1 MAYVD
6 YNGESISILTCVIIG
21 LIIGAVAGASY
32 GAYSSYKNTGK
43 VSWKEMLKCGLI
55 GGAIG
60 ALVGWGTGAALTYF
74 GVIGA
79 SSAVGTSVATVQPLL
94 DKLSQAANYAA
105 DKINQFSLSAKHLL
119 NAGGNYAK
127 FNTNSMYTIRLWLQ
141 QALRS
146 TNVVFM
152 PNGDSETS
160 FRIYTDMGRVIGS
173 KGQTIIKIVLDQGRK
188 IWTAYPVNKI
198 GG

>member
-1 MAYVD
+1 MVGY
-6 YNGESISILTCVIIG
+6 G
-21 LIIGAVAGASY
+21 L
-32 GAYSSYKNTGK
+32 
-43 VSWKEMLKCGLI
+43 L

-60 ALVGWGTGAALTYF
+60 ALVGWGAGAALTYF

-79 SSAVGTSVATVQPLL
+79 SSAAGTSAATLRPLL

-105 DKINQFSLSAKHLL
+105 SKVKNFALSAKHLL

-127 FNTNSMYTIRLWLQ
+127 FNTSSVNTAKSWIQ

-146 TNVVFM
+146 KNAVFM
-152 PNGDSETS
+152 PNGTSETS

-173 KGQTIIKIVLDQGRK
+173 KGQTILKIVLDQGGK